1 MPVSLIRRP
10 KTDEMET
17 ILTLEDIQEYDDIIL
32 PSTPQLLELSDDPI
46 GGSKSESFSWL
57 SFSIGVGVVLLSLLI
72 ISLIILFVIR
82 YRKEHHFKPV
92 PVYV

>member
-1 MPVSLIRRP
+1 
-10 KTDEMET
+10 MET
-17 ILTLEDIQEYDDIIL
+17 ILTLENIQEYDDIIL
-32 PSTPQLLELSDDPI
+32 PSTPQLFELSHDQID
-46 GGSKSESFSWL
+46 GSKSKSFSWL

-72 ISLIILFVIR
+72 ISLIILFIIR